1 MFGSRKAVGAAIKP
15 AIAPSTAAKPQPSAS
30 IQPPRTPMSLL
41 ASELTATERI
51 ANPSVV
57 KRKNAHS
64 TKTETRQTQ
73 NVPTSWIEI
82 ATPATATD
90 RVGHRLST
98 AF

>member
-15 AIAPSTAAKPQPSAS
+15 AIAPSTAANPQPSAS
-30 IQPPRTPMSLL
+30 IQPTRTPMSLL

-64 TKTETRQTQ
+64 TKTDKRHTQ
-73 NVPTSWIEI
+73 NVPMSWIET
-82 ATPATATD
+82 ATPATSTE
-90 RVGHRLST
+90 RLGNGLP
-98 AF
+98 AAL